1 MFCTEKALLN
11 IVQKFET
18 YSFSEYSDN
27 ISIVLHDS
35 LQSSKEDAEARLKK
49 EKRWRIYAALG
60 EMPPKGRPSFNETT
74 ILKAKVL
81 KKFGPKAKELF
92 SLD

>member
-1 MFCTEKALLN
+1 MRY
-11 IVQKFET
+11 IVQRFEA
-18 YSFSEYSDN
+18 YSFSGYSDQP
-27 ISIVLHDS
+27 SIDHHDS
-35 LQSSKEDAEARLKK
+35 LQSSREDEEARLKK